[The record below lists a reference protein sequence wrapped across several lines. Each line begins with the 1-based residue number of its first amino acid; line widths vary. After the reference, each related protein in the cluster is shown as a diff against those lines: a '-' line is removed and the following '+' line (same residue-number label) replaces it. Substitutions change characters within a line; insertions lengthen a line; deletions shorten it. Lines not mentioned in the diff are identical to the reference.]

1 MKELNNYIRKIDN
14 AIANTVNY
22 IEENENIKEYL
33 IESYGYKVDDTEDT
47 KQLVAALLEEYYYA
61 EWSSALW
68 LKKIIFV
75 KFNIEE
81 IKSRFIAYS
90 FSIAIW
96 ANLWNS

>member
-47 KQLVAALLEEYYYA
+47 KQLVAALLEAYYYA
-61 EWSSALW
+61 E
-68 LKKIIFV
+68 
-75 KFNIEE
+75 
-81 IKSRFIAYS
+81 
-90 FSIAIW
+90 
-96 ANLWNS
+96 